1 MTTPNT
7 NPDDNT
13 QQSGQVAVPGS
24 EGTPVGQGQ
33 QPAASTNIDAI
44 MAEAL
49 RAQGLPYE
57 SPDALGKGYKE
68 IQSAFTKSQQ
78 ENKTLKE
85 QLAQFQAILQNSA
98 QPAQPTTQ
106 QVPQGKSYALD
117 QMSGDD
123 IINAINEDPK
133 GFLTNFA
140 NSVAAQVKND
150 LSLSLSKVDTLAM
163 KHGEF
168 EVAAS
173 IQSLNTQYKDLP
185 DHEQILQEA
194 AKLTLED
201 PRYRDVMPAEGIK
214 LAYQETLAR
223 RVTTPEFLQQLVA
236 QAQAQQQTVSNDK
249 MLGGITT
256 SVPSSVP
263 AQAQFNNNP
272 NQGYVPGAIA
282 AATRIQGLP
291 QVRVV

>member
-1 MTTPNT
+1 MTTPST
-7 NPDDNT
+7 NPVDNT
-13 QQSGQVAVPGS
+13 QPSGQVAAGS

-78 ENKTLKE
+78 ENKQLKE
-85 QLAQFQAILQNSA
+85 QLQQFQAIIQNSQQA
-98 QPAQPTTQ
+98 QPNTQ
-106 QVPQGKSYALD
+106 QLPQGKVYSFD
-117 QMSGDD
+117 TMSGDD

-133 GFLTNFA
+133 GFLGAWGA
-140 NSVAAQVKND
+140 NIREQVKNEISP
-150 LSLSLSKVDTLAM
+150 SLAKVDTLAL

-185 DHEQILQEA
+185 DHEQILQQA
-194 AKLTLED
+194 AKLTIED
-201 PRYRDVMPAEGIK
+201 PRYSNVLPAEGIK
-214 LAYQETLAR
+214 LAYQEILAQ

-236 QAQAQQQTVSNDK
+236 QAQAQAQNVSNDK

-263 AQAQFNNNP
+263 AQAQFNNDP
-272 NQGYVPGAIA
+272 NKGYVPGSIA

-291 QVRVV
+291 RVRVV